1 MALNS
6 FSAVL
11 GTVFFFRVGLDR
23 DSIFTG
29 LHGIFWAGLGTHGTP
44 HRRTGLSTSGDSM
57 AFLGGTRYPR
67 DNTGP
72 GSILMGVHGRFYA
85 GFSNHGTP
93 IVLSTTVLLFK
104 KWQQEQY
111 RHLRSHTVDMI
122 RHKGNTQPKKMEYVV
137 YQVCSNGYGEQS

>member
-1 MALNS
+1 MGASRHFLALNS

-93 IVLSTTVLLFK
+93 IVLSTTAVQK
-104 KWQQEQY
+104 MATRTVQTPAITYCRYDTPQREHTTKEDGV
-111 RHLRSHTVDMI
+111 RSVPGM
-122 RHKGNTQPKKMEYVV
+122 
-137 YQVCSNGYGEQS
+137 